1 MVKYGSVFVSAPGT
15 VSTPPP
21 SSLICVSGLCR
32 SFITSGRVCR
42 ETADGRSRRDQ
53 EAGRKG
59 RRERC
64 VVALIWSAI
73 LVSANQGLPVLGG
86 A

>member
-1 MVKYGSVFVSAPGT
+1 MEVFLNLGT
-15 VSTPPP
+15 VSPPP
-21 SSLICVSGLCR
+21 PKRSIISVLGLCR
-32 SFITSGRVCR
+32 SFIMSGRACR
-42 ETADGRSRRDQ
+42 ETADGRSKREQ
-53 EAGRKG
+53 EAGRRG

-64 VVALIWSAI
+64 VVALIRSAI

>member
-1 MVKYGSVFVSAPGT
+1 M
-15 VSTPPP
+15 
-21 SSLICVSGLCR
+21 
-32 SFITSGRVCR
+32 SGRACR
-42 ETADGRSRRDQ
+42 ETADGRSKREQ
-53 EAGRKG
+53 EAGRRG

-64 VVALIWSAI
+64 VVALIRSVI